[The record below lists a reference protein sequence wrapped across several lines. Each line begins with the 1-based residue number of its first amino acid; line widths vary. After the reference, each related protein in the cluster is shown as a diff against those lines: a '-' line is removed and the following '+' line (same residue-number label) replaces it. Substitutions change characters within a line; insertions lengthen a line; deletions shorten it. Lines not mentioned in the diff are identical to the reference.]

1 MESVG
6 IEGELLRHEADLND
20 GTNAV
25 GEEVV
30 IDLVDVG
37 EVVDGVAV
45 LVFVVDSEL
54 IVQDGVEANVF
65 EVGDLFYGFE
75 VVEIALTKHES
86 AAAGAEHLLP
96 EVGKG
101 SGGGVGIDLDV
112 FLRARWES
120 PRVNKEQE
128 REVQDGTSEA
138 VHFGVLLLD
147 DAEKERLW
155 ALPLPAVEGIRDS

>member
-6 IEGELLRHEADLND
+6 IEGELLRHEADLDD
-20 GTNAV
+20 GADAV
-25 GEEVV
+25 GEEIV

-37 EVVDGVAV
+37 EVVDGIAV

-54 IVQDGVEANVF
+54 IVQDGMEANVL

-75 VVEIALTKHES
+75 VVEIALTEHES
-86 AAAGAEHLLP
+86 ATAGAKHLLP

-101 SGGGVGIDLDV
+101 SGGGVVVDLDV
-112 FLRARWES
+112 LLRAGWES
-120 PRVNKEQE
+120 PGENEEQE